1 MATMGPLENGRR
13 CNTFELSLAYLTRAS
28 ATKRPDLLPPYTTG
42 SVRIRSNLDMKL
54 GRVIGGWQW
63 RAADRSC
70 ASRCGHLSRRARG
83 LGVAF
88 VGALCR
94 RIDSQGVDLRSLN
107 WEKRGTEAPRRL
119 AQSPMAQSKTPAG
132 ADTAGA
138 LAYGLVRRQGKPRC
152 RAKYHAGIQSR
163 RTGFHNS
170 ILQVAAT
177 PLYSR
182 SLARLLLQTA
192 LAPGELR
199 LSWVCVTRAGIIAR
213 RHGLLN
219 RGEGSFPEALAQVRA
234 PLLLSP

>member
-1 MATMGPLENGRR
+1 VRSPVTCSGM
-13 CNTFELSLAYLTRAS
+13 S
-28 ATKRPDLLPPYTTG
+28 A
-42 SVRIRSNLDMKL
+42 
-54 GRVIGGWQW
+54 
-63 RAADRSC
+63 
-70 ASRCGHLSRRARG
+70 
-83 LGVAF
+83 
-88 VGALCR
+88 
-94 RIDSQGVDLRSLN
+94 
-107 WEKRGTEAPRRL
+107 GTEAPRRL

-152 RAKYHAGIQSR
+152 RAKDHAGIQSR

-213 RHGLLN
+213 RHGLSHGPGRMSRQENARVRPGHFRCQRRFLAACAAN
-219 RGEGSFPEALAQVRA
+219 RCRLRFLTDRRRRFTDRA
-234 PLLLSP
+234 PATSRGPWL

>member
-1 MATMGPLENGRR
+1 M
-13 CNTFELSLAYLTRAS
+13 
-28 ATKRPDLLPPYTTG
+28 
-42 SVRIRSNLDMKL
+42 
-54 GRVIGGWQW
+54 
-63 RAADRSC
+63 
-70 ASRCGHLSRRARG
+70 
-83 LGVAF
+83 
-88 VGALCR
+88 
-94 RIDSQGVDLRSLN
+94 LRY
-107 WEKRGTEAPRRL
+107 ERGTEAPRRL

-152 RAKYHAGIQSR
+152 RAKDHAGIQSR

-192 LAPGELR
+192 LAPGKLR

-219 RGEGSFPEALAQVRA
+219 RGEGSLPEALAQVGA
-234 PLLLSP
+234 PFAAIALAVLRERQVAAGCAF